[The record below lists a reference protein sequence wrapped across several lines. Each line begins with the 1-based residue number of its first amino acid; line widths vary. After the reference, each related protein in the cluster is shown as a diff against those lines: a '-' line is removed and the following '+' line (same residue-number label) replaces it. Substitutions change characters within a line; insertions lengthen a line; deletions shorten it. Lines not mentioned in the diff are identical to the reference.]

1 MGLLSAV
8 EKQRI
13 EQAVAAAERRTAGE
27 LVVVVAESS
36 HDYALF
42 RAGLAASLTVALALE
57 AAHVFDELAT
67 WLLLL
72 AQLPIAALLYA
83 LLGHSAWVRWVVP
96 KAVREEAVHQ
106 RALSAFVESGVAN
119 TRDRSGVL
127 VFLSEAE
134 HRAVILADRG
144 INARVTPD
152 EWQADIEILVRALR
166 DREPAQGLLSV
177 VERIGGILAESFPP
191 RPDDENELANSVRE
205 V

>member
-1 MGLLSAV
+1 MGLLSTV
-8 EKQRI
+8 EKKRI

-36 HDYALF
+36 HDYAVF
-42 RAGLAASLTVALALE
+42 RAGLAASITVGLALE
-57 AAHVFDELAT
+57 AAHVFEDLAM

-72 AQLPIAALLYA
+72 AQLPVGALLYA
-83 LLGHSAWVRWVVP
+83 LLGHSAWVRWLVP
-96 KAVREEAVHQ
+96 RAVREEAVHQ
-106 RALSAFVESGVAN
+106 RALGAFVESGVGN

-144 INARVTPD
+144 INARVAPD
-152 EWQADIEILVRALR
+152 EWQADIEILVRAIGK
-166 DREPAQGLLSV
+166 REAAQGLATV

-191 RPDDENELANSVRE
+191 RPDDENELDNAVRE

>member
-1 MGLLSAV
+1 MGLLSAD

-13 EQAVAAAERRTAGE
+13 ELAVAAAEQRTAGE
-27 LVVVVAESS
+27 LVVVVAKSS
-36 HDYALF
+36 HDYASF

-57 AAHVFDELAT
+57 AAQLFELAT
-67 WLLLL
+67 WFLLL
-72 AQLPIAALLYA
+72 AQLPAGALLYA
-83 LLGHSAWVRWVVP
+83 LLGHSPWVRWVVP

-106 RALSAFVESGVAN
+106 RALSAFVANGVAN

-144 INARVTPD
+144 INDRVAPD

-166 DREPAQGLLSV
+166 NREAAQGLLSV
-177 VERIGGILAESFPP
+177 VERIGALLAESFPP
-191 RPDDENELANSVRE
+191 RPDDENELTNAVRE

>member
-1 MGLLSAV
+1 MALLSAD

-13 EQAVAAAERRTAGE
+13 EQAVAAAEQRTAGE

-36 HDYALF
+36 HDYARY

-57 AAHVFDELAT
+57 AGQVFELAT

-72 AQLPIAALLYA
+72 AQLPAGALLYA
-83 LLGHSAWVRWVVP
+83 LLGHSAWVRWLVP
-96 KAVREEAVHQ
+96 KSVREEAVHQ

-144 INARVTPD
+144 INARVKPD
-152 EWQADIEILVRALR
+152 EWSADIEILVRALR
-166 DREPAQGLLSV
+166 NREAAQGLLSV

-191 RPDDENELANSVRE
+191 RPDDENELANAVRE

>member
-1 MGLLSAV
+1 MGLLSAE

-36 HDYALF
+36 HDYAVF
-42 RAGLAASLTVALALE
+42 RAGLAASLTVVLALE
-57 AAHVFDELAT
+57 AAHVFDLAT

-72 AQLPIAALLYA
+72 AQLPAGALLYA

-106 RALSAFVESGVAN
+106 RALSAFVESGVGN

-144 INARVTPD
+144 VNARVAPD
-152 EWQADIEILVRALR
+152 EWQADIEILVGAIRK
-166 DREPAQGLLSV
+166 RESAQGLLTV
-177 VERIGGILAESFPP
+177 VERIGAILAESFPA
-191 RPDDENELANSVRE
+191 RPDDENELDNAVRE
-205 V
+205 I

>member
-1 MGLLSAV
+1 MALLSV
-8 EKQRI
+8 DEKQRV

-36 HDYALF
+36 HDYAGF

-57 AAHVFDELAT
+57 ATQLFELAT

-72 AQLPIAALLYA
+72 AQLPVGALLYA

-144 INARVTPD
+144 INERVAPD
-152 EWQADIEILVRALR
+152 EWRADIEILVRALR
-166 DREPAQGLLSV
+166 NREAAQGLLNV

-191 RPDDENELANSVRE
+191 RPDDENELANAVRE